1 MQLRVAVPIPGFDK
15 IMTYELEQ
23 IDDFF
28 YTLSGENISFTL
40 IDPAKIREYRFD
52 LPEGYAKK
60 LEVEEGDRIKALA
73 MMVLQEPIEQ
83 SMVNFLAPVVINE
96 TKGLVAQ
103 VVLDEQKYPDFVLA
117 EPIGNY
123 L

>member
-1 MQLRVAVPIPGFDK
+1 MQLRVAVPIPGFEK
-15 IMTYELEQ
+15 IMKYELTQ
-23 IDDFF
+23 LDDFF

-60 LEVEEGDRIKALA
+60 LEVEEGDRIRSFA

-103 VVLDEQKYPDFVLA
+103 VVLDEQKYPHFSLA

>member
-15 IMTYELEQ
+15 IKTYELEQ

-60 LEVEEGDRIKALA
+60 LEVEEGDHIKALA
-73 MMVLQEPIEQ
+73 MMVLQESIEQ

-103 VVLDEQKYPDFVLA
+103 VVLDEQKYPDFALA
-117 EPIGNY
+117 EAIGNY